1 MVNSTELF
9 CFIYKEAKE
18 GIFKVIGDGLRRHP
32 EHLNRNAET
41 LGPQLVLNGSSA
53 YIEVHLYFKMSVYK
67 HDISL
72 EFFIFI

>member
-1 MVNSTELF
+1 MFGNCRVDPRIHGEIT
-9 CFIYKEAKE
+9 
-18 GIFKVIGDGLRRHP
+18 LRRHP
-32 EHLNRNAET
+32 EHLNRDAET